1 VPPQHRNHAGKTVAK
16 SNFVTLGLKI
26 SIWCMAMGLGWME
39 CIFAVPVRI
48 AAFNLYQG
56 VEDPGSTEY
65 EATRAIL
72 QRVNA
77 DIVGVVEANGATQS
91 NFSALAASLG
101 YAHTY
106 YSPQGPM
113 DTTLRTAV
121 MSRWPITYTNAVQ
134 SPPGAKEMTRANGIV
149 VVDVPGTTQ
158 DPTLVVVHYKCCAT
172 YGAESFR
179 RAIEIRRTVEALQ
192 NLGKGGSSNV
202 FVIGDFNLVGSS
214 PVSFDGLPSTGLPG
228 TYQLGSDVSFPV
240 SYQTNPDF
248 FFSGIGMG
256 KASMLQADGDP
267 RTFNTGGVLDYIVT
281 SQAVLNRGFQ
291 AEIYNSAKDA
301 GYAGLQKSGSP
312 LPTSTSSTASDHY
325 LIFGDFQMDDA
336 SPLETWITGFG
347 LTGSLA
353 ELGADPDGDGLNNA
367 GEYAFGTSPVDASSR
382 PVTQSRVT
390 GGIKITYLQRSGVTY
405 AVKSAT
411 DLAVG
416 FTGAV
421 TPLKSAPQP
430 TGLPS
435 GYEQYEATLTIGTK
449 GFLKVEA
456 TVP

>member
-1 VPPQHRNHAGKTVAK
+1 
-16 SNFVTLGLKI
+16 
-26 SIWCMAMGLGWME
+26 
-39 CIFAVPVRI
+39 
-48 AAFNLYQG
+48 
-56 VEDPGSTEY
+56 
-65 EATRAIL
+65 
-72 QRVNA
+72 
-77 DIVGVVEANGATQS
+77 
-91 NFSALAASLG
+91 
-101 YAHTY
+101 
-106 YSPQGPM
+106 
-113 DTTLRTAV
+113 
-121 MSRWPITYTNAVQ
+121 
-134 SPPGAKEMTRANGIV
+134 
-149 VVDVPGTTQ
+149 
-158 DPTLVVVHYKCCAT
+158 
-172 YGAESFR
+172 
-179 RAIEIRRTVEALQ
+179 VEALQ

-267 RTFNTGGVLDYIVT
+267 RTFKTGGVLDYIVT

-336 SPLETWITGFG
+336 SLLETWITGFG

-353 ELGADPDGDGLNNA
+353 ELGADPDGDGLNNV
-367 GEYAFGTSPVDASSR
+367 GEYAFGTSPVEASSR
-382 PVTQSRVT
+382 PVTQSSVT

-416 FTGAV
+416 FTEAV
-421 TPLKSAPQP
+421 IPLKSVSQP

>member
-1 VPPQHRNHAGKTVAK
+1 
-16 SNFVTLGLKI
+16 
-26 SIWCMAMGLGWME
+26 MGLGWME

-56 VEDPGSTEY
+56 VEDPGSAAY

-158 DPTLVVVHYKCCAT
+158 DPTLVVVHYKAL
-172 YGAESFR
+172 GSSAESFR

-353 ELGADPDGDGLNNA
+353 ELGADPDGDGAVNLV
-367 GEYAFGTSPVDASSR
+367 EYALGGDPTNAAGRLGPTVSTTSTNGTNWLRFAYRARTNDAALVIQPVFKVNLAETNWNTNG
-382 PVTQSRVT
+382 VVQKV
-390 GGIKITYLQRSGVTY
+390 SGQPAGDGVHEDQ
-405 AVKSAT
+405 VWQ
-411 DLAVG
+411 
-416 FTGAV
+416 
-421 TPLKSAPQP
+421 TPIQPEPQ
-430 TGLPS
+430 
-435 GYEQYEATLTIGTK
+435 K
-449 GFLKVEA
+449 FLRLNM
-456 TVP
+456 TR

>member
-1 VPPQHRNHAGKTVAK
+1 MPPQHRNHAGKTVAK

-56 VEDPGSTEY
+56 VEDPGSAAY

-121 MSRWPITYTNAVQ
+121 MSRWPITYTDAVQ

-416 FTGAV
+416 FTGV
-421 TPLKSAPQP
+421 VIPLKSVSQP

-435 GYEQYEATLTIGTK
+435 GYEQYEATLTIGTQ

>member
-1 VPPQHRNHAGKTVAK
+1 
-16 SNFVTLGLKI
+16 
-26 SIWCMAMGLGWME
+26 MAMGLGWME

-56 VEDPGSTEY
+56 VEDPDSAGY

-91 NFSALAASLG
+91 NFNTLAASLG

-158 DPTLVVVHYKCCAT
+158 DPTLVVVHYKAL
-172 YGAESFR
+172 GSSAESFR

-214 PVSFDGLPSTGLPG
+214 PVRFDALPSTGLPSS
-228 TYQLGSDVSFPV
+228 YQLGSDVSFPV
-240 SYQTNPDF
+240 LYQTNPDF

-281 SQAVLNRGFQ
+281 SQTVLNRGFQ

-347 LTGSLA
+347 LTGSPA
-353 ELGADPDGDGLNNA
+353 ELGADPDADGAVNLVEYALGGNPTNATGRLGPTASLASSNGTNWLRFAYRARTNDAALVIQPVFKVNLAETNWSTNGVVQKVSGQPAGDGVHEDQVWQTPIQPESQKFLRLN
-367 GEYAFGTSPVDASSR
+367 
-382 PVTQSRVT
+382 
-390 GGIKITYLQRSGVTY
+390 ITR
-405 AVKSAT
+405 
-411 DLAVG
+411 
-416 FTGAV
+416 
-421 TPLKSAPQP
+421 
-430 TGLPS
+430 
-435 GYEQYEATLTIGTK
+435 
-449 GFLKVEA
+449 
-456 TVP
+456 

>member
-1 VPPQHRNHAGKTVAK
+1 
-16 SNFVTLGLKI
+16 
-26 SIWCMAMGLGWME
+26 MGLVWVE

-56 VEDPGSTEY
+56 VENPGSAAY

-77 DIVGVVEANGATQS
+77 DIVGVVEANGATQG
-91 NFSALAASLG
+91 NFSTLAASLG

-121 MSRWPITYTNAVQ
+121 MSRWPITYANSVQ

-172 YGAESFR
+172 YDAESFR

-214 PVSFDGLPSTGLPG
+214 SVSFDRLPSTGLPS

-248 FFSGIGMG
+248 FFSAIGMG

-312 LPTSTSSTASDHY
+312 LPTSTSSAASDHY

-347 LTGSLA
+347 LTGSRA
-353 ELGADPDGDGLNNA
+353 ELGADPDGDGEVNLV
-367 GEYAFGTSPVDASSR
+367 EYALGGNPTNATGKLGLSVSTMSTNGTNWLRFAYRARTNDAALVIQPVFKVNLAETNWNTNG
-382 PVTQSRVT
+382 VVQKV
-390 GGIKITYLQRSGVTY
+390 SG
-405 AVKSAT
+405 
-411 DLAVG
+411 
-416 FTGAV
+416 
-421 TPLKSAPQP
+421 QP
-430 TGLPS
+430 TGDGVHEDQVWQTPI
-435 GYEQYEATLTIGTK
+435 QPEAQK
-449 GFLKVEA
+449 FLRLNI
-456 TVP
+456 TR